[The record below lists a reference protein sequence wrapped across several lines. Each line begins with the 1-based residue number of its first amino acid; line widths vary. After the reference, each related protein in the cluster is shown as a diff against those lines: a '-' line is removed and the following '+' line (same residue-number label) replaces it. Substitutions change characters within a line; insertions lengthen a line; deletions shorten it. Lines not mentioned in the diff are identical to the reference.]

1 MDVYGIDN
9 FKDSLF
15 NFMLLYLIYCG
26 VLVKD
31 FKGFFEVLEYG
42 WGLYFFVEEF
52 GIVFISLKLSVI

>member
-1 MDVYGIDN
+1 
-9 FKDSLF
+9 
-15 NFMLLYLIYCG
+15 MLLYLIYCG